1 MGLNPSQACKY
12 KWVHFTSGKER
23 SKVDFPVMVYEQ
35 WYIRSGGGS
44 RWNSMKTFTKWDG
57 GRYKRNINDLLK
69 KNWPF
74 FPKSDSKLD
83 LNIGLSQIWIQR
95 YLYQNINMG
104 NSSLLYL
111 IKALLMILMGNTFR
125 NILEERSYKEGLC
138 SVLMQLKVRTQTN
151 ETVVGPGGVLI

>member
-1 MGLNPSQACKY
+1 
-12 KWVHFTSGKER
+12 
-23 SKVDFPVMVYEQ
+23 
-35 WYIRSGGGS
+35 
-44 RWNSMKTFTKWDG
+44 
-57 GRYKRNINDLLK
+57 
-69 KNWPF
+69 
-74 FPKSDSKLD
+74 
-83 LNIGLSQIWIQR
+83 
-95 YLYQNINMG
+95 MG